1 MRVTP
6 SARLRRLVAVAAVV
20 PAVLAAAACG
30 GGSGSSSASSSGG
43 SSGSEAAGAGGT
55 VNLVAY
61 STPQKVYEKLVP
73 AFQKTAAGK
82 GSTFQQSFG
91 ASGAQSRAVIAGQP
105 ADVVEFSIEPDM
117 TKLVQA
123 DLVAKDWNSG
133 TYKGMVTDSVVTF
146 LVRKGNPKN
155 LKTWADLTRPGVK
168 VVTPNP
174 FSSGSARW
182 NLMAA
187 YGAQVK
193 AGKSA
198 QQALDYVQAL
208 LKNTVA
214 QPESGSK
221 ATAAFVAGTGDVLLA
236 YENEAI
242 EAQQA
247 GQDVDYVTPD
257 QTILIENPIAV
268 TTSTT
273 NKATADA
280 FVKYLYTDEA
290 QKIFASEGYRPV
302 VQADLDSSRFP
313 KPSGLFT
320 IADLGGWSKVTS
332 QFFDASTGSITKIEN
347 SLGVSTSG

>member
-6 SARLRRLVAVAAVV
+6 SARLRRLLAAAAVV

-30 GGSGSSSASSSGG
+30 GGSGSSSSDA
-43 SSGSEAAGAGGT
+43 SSGSGATAAGGN

-61 STPQKVYEKLVP
+61 STPQKVYSKLIP

-82 GSTFQQSFG
+82 GSTFKQSFG
-91 ASGAQSRAVIAGQP
+91 ASGAQQRAVIAGQP
-105 ADVVEFSIEPDM
+105 ADVVEFSLQTDM
-117 TKLVQA
+117 DKLVA
-123 DLVAKDWNSG
+123 ANLVAKDWNSG
-133 TYKGMVTDSVVTF
+133 QYKGMVTDSVVTF
-146 LVRKGNPKN
+146 MVRKGNPKN
-155 LKTWADLTRPGVK
+155 IHSWADLTKPGVK

-187 YGAQVK
+187 YGAQIK
-193 AGKSA
+193 QGKSA
-198 QQALDYVQAL
+198 QDALDYVKAL

-268 TTSTT
+268 TSSTT
-273 NKATADA
+273 NKATSTA

-290 QKIFASEGYRPV
+290 QKIFAAQGYRPV
-302 VQADLDSSRFP
+302 VKADLDTKTFP
-313 KPSGLFT
+313 TPSGLFT
-320 IADLGGWSKVTS
+320 IDDLGGWTKVAKD
-332 QFFDASTGSITKIEN
+332 FFDATNGSITKIE
-347 SLGVSTSG
+347 SGLGVSTSG

>member
-6 SARLRRLVAVAAVV
+6 SARLRRLLAVAAVV

-30 GGSGSSSASSSGG
+30 GGSGGSSSG
-43 SSGSEAAGAGGT
+43 SSGAEAAGAGGT

-91 ASGAQSRAVIAGQP
+91 ASGAQSRAVLAGQP
-105 ADVVEFSIEPDM
+105 ADVVEFSTEPDM
-117 TKLVQA
+117 TKLVAA
-123 DLVAKDWNSG
+123 DLVARDWNSG
-133 TYKGMVTDSVVTF
+133 QYKGMVTDSVVTF

-155 LKTWADLTRPGVK
+155 IKTWADLLKPGVK

-187 YGAQVK
+187 YGAQIK
-193 AGKSA
+193 AGKSS
-198 QQALDYVQAL
+198 QQALDYVRAM

-268 TTSTT
+268 TTSTQ
-273 NKATADA
+273 NKATSEA

-290 QKIFASEGYRPV
+290 QKIFAAEGYRPV

-332 QFFDASTGSITKIEN
+332 QFFDASNGSITKIEN
-347 SLGVSTSG
+347 SLGVSTGG